1 MRAEKTNTRVA
12 MYSIMALLV
21 CVASGLWQLWYLKR
35 FFQRK
40 KLL

>member
-1 MRAEKTNTRVA
+1 VA
-12 MYSIMALLV
+12 HYSVAALLI
-21 CVASGLWQLWYLKR
+21 CVGAGGWQLWYLKR